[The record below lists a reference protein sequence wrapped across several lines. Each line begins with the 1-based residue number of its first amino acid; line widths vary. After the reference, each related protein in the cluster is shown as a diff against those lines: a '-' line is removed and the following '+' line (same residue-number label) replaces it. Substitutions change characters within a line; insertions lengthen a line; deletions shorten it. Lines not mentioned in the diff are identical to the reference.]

1 MNVANNPSVSDS
13 DVNNSELLLHQR
25 NVIGPATQRRNE
37 NNTKMTF
44 ADSALAGSILPQV
57 RAARRRSNVV
67 WAVIAFTASA
77 LMGTLGHAA
86 MAGVETCDT
95 PLSRTTLELAVDQ
108 KIIACL
114 ALENNSMKKE
124 IERLRTSCTTGDL
137 TGSASKTATLTPSN
151 DDRAT
156 SASGSPMNPTM
167 AGDIVDLLQHM
178 AVDIH
183 VTSMA
188 TTGIIGDDG
197 DGEGLATVAQF
208 IDGLRSIN
216 LDKLPMPS
224 EQFRDELRSALHI
237 FRDLV
242 DLAFENN
249 SCKNQKNDMEKEN
262 EHLRAN
268 IHAIIES
275 ICITSYTVL
284 TLFLFADKYCA
295 ITFSILMV
303 ATQSFSGFIS
313 M

>member
-25 NVIGPATQRRNE
+25 NVIVPATQRRNE

-67 WAVIAFTASA
+67 WAVIAFTAGA
-77 LMGTLGHAA
+77 LIGTLGHAA

-108 KIIACL
+108 KIIACS
-114 ALENNSMKKE
+114 ALENNSLKKE
-124 IERLRTSCTTGDL
+124 MERLRTSCTTGDL

-151 DDRAT
+151 DDLAP

-197 DGEGLATVAQF
+197 DDEGLATVAQF

-284 TLFLFADKYCA
+284 TLFVFADMYCA

-303 ATQSFSGFIS
+303 ATQSFSVFIS